1 MLARSK
7 RIPMMEMLLMFP
19 FSFCSFLPRHRQLP
33 VYATPY
39 REKVQ
44 VPEPEH
50 YCPPLRNGC
59 RVELLDLIAE
69 FCGDGVDYGAE
80 ESVLSFARNVAGD
93 NAAAAFAF
101 EDEE

>member
-1 MLARSK
+1 M
-7 RIPMMEMLLMFP
+7 
-19 FSFCSFLPRHRQLP
+19 PRQRRL
-33 VYATPY
+33 YATPY
-39 REKVQ
+39 REQVQ

-50 YCPPLRNGC
+50 YGPPLRNGC

-80 ESVLSFARNVAGD
+80 ESVLAFARDVAGD

-101 EDEE
+101 EDGE